1 MKGNHMKKSL
11 LLAAAFFVAT
21 SGTANAQFNNITE
34 GWSGE
39 ASLSGS
45 KTTGNTDTTDIGL
58 GLKLQKEDGPWR
70 HKFKALA
77 DRGKAEDITN
87 KKSYNLAYQLD
98 RDINE
103 RLYVYGNADH
113 FGDDFGAFKH
123 GYFIG
128 TGLGYKAILPE
139 PLSWNLEGGLGYRSQ
154 KSRIIDNDILTNPL
168 GLASDR
174 TNELAARGFSDL
186 DYILNENVSLYNDTE
201 ILYSASDTY
210 IWNETGITATLAGN
224 LAARAS
230 FRIDNHSDVPIGT
243 KKTDTIT
250 RFGIVYTM
258 K

>member
-1 MKGNHMKKSL
+1 MKKSL
-11 LLAAAFFVAT
+11 LLAATFFVAST
-21 SGTANAQFNNITE
+21 GTAQAQFNNLGE

-39 ASLSGS
+39 ASLTGS

-77 DRGKAEDITN
+77 DRGEAEDIDN
-87 KKSYNLAYQLD
+87 KRSYSLAYQLD

-103 RLYVYGNADH
+103 RLYVYGNVDY
-113 FGDDFGAFKH
+113 FGDDFGAFKQ
-123 GYFIG
+123 GYFAG
-128 TGLGYKAILPE
+128 AGAGYKAILPG
-139 PLSWNLEGGLGYRSQ
+139 PLSWNLEGGLGFRSQ
-154 KSRIIDNDILTNPL
+154 KSRIVDNDILTNPL

-186 DYILNENVSLYNDTE
+186 DYVLNDNVSLYNDTE
-201 ILYSASDTY
+201 ILWSSSDTY
-210 IWNETGITATLAGN
+210 IWNEIGITATLAGN

-230 FRIDNHSDVPIGT
+230 FRVDTHSDVPIGT
-243 KKTDTIT
+243 EKTDTIT
-250 RFGIVYTM
+250 RFGIVYTL